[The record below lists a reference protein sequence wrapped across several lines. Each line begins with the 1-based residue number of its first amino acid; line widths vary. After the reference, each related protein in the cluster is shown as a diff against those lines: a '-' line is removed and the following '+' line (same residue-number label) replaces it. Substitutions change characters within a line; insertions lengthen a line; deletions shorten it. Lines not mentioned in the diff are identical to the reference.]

1 MARRRAR
8 RGHTVR
14 VPLGPARSPRRPA
27 HSLSGHS
34 RSGHRRHR
42 HRPHRLLPALVLAL
56 ALVLPAAGPAAADP
70 DPGPGPDPAPEPV
83 ATVLT
88 AEAPA
93 RYAGS
98 RVPVRLLLTDE
109 AGEPVAGAALRLER
123 RRDGV
128 WSEVPA
134 GPTDETGSA
143 TAEVEAARAPKDNR
157 VRASY
162 DGDETHAPSGTGLV
176 RLRLRRR
183 NADVRLDGPGSVVD
197 EQSVRL
203 RVRVTTGAGEPVEG
217 PVRLERRAGRRW
229 VEEERLRLDQRGR
242 AATRVA
248 PREDTRYRARVTRRP
263 WLDSGTSTV
272 HRLDNRPP
280 GTPVA
285 LPKGAPRPRRSLPA
299 QPRAVG
305 EGSNAKVSR
314 IPGGVWK
321 QMTGRS
327 WHAGC
332 PVGRASLRLLR
343 INYWGYDGYRYR
355 GELVA
360 HADAVG
366 RMSRALADMYA
377 RELPIRSMYRV
388 DRFGWSKRLKGAD
401 DHASMAAGNTSA
413 FNCRQVVGRPGVRS
427 PHSWG
432 RSLDVNPWENPYRT
446 SGGWLPTGW
455 WVGRS
460 HPRVAWRSG
469 SHAVVSLMRGH
480 GVRWTY
486 GTADAHHFD
495 APAGGGRTA
504 GRGDRPHLPPVC
516 DHEVCH

>member
-1 MARRRAR
+1 MLSVAHELGCDA
-8 RGHTVR
+8 GHTVR
-14 VPLGPARSPRRPA
+14 VHLGAARSPRPVRP
-27 HSLSGHS
+27 
-34 RSGHRRHR
+34 
-42 HRPHRLLPALVLAL
+42 RPHRLLPALVLAL
-56 ALVLPAAGPAAADP
+56 GLALAVPATGHAGVEP
-70 DPGPGPDPAPEPV
+70 DPGPDPAPQPGP
-83 ATVLT
+83 TVLT

-98 RVPVRLLLTDE
+98 RVPVRLVLTD
-109 AGEPVAGAALRLER
+109 GTGQPVVGAALRLER
-123 RRDGV
+123 RTDGV
-128 WSEVPA
+128 WSQVPA
-134 GPTDETGSA
+134 GPTDETGTA
-143 TAEVEAARAPKDNR
+143 TAAVEAARAPRDNR

-162 DGDETHAPSGTGLV
+162 DGDETHAASGTGLV

-183 NADVRLDGPGSVVD
+183 NADVRLRGPGSVVD

-203 RVRVTTGAGEPVEG
+203 RLRVTTGSGEPVEG

-229 VEEERLRLDQRGR
+229 VDEERLRLDERGR

-248 PREDTRYRARVTRRP
+248 PREDTRYRARVLQRP
-263 WLDSGTSTV
+263 WLSAGSSTV
-272 HRLDNRPP
+272 HRLDNLPP

-285 LPKGAPRPRRSLPA
+285 LPEGAPRPRRSLPA

-305 EGSNAKVSR
+305 EGPHPRISR
-314 IPGGVWK
+314 IPDGVWK

-332 PVGRASLRLLR
+332 PVGRDALRLLR

-366 RMSRALADMYA
+366 RMSRALADMHA
-377 RELPIRSMYRV
+377 RELPLRSMYRV
-388 DRFGWSKRLKGAD
+388 DRFGWSTRLKGAD

-469 SHAVVSLMRGH
+469 SHGVVSLMRGH

-495 APAGGGRTA
+495 ARPGGDRTA
-504 GRGDRPHLPPVC
+504 GRGDRPDLPPVC
-516 DHEVCH
+516 DHVVCH